1 VGIFYSN
8 GEKGYK
14 NLVTGEML
22 KMNNEK
28 LIISSI
34 KKTNENRYAVLYPKT
49 IKKCKELTIFN
60 KEKKQHTNAKF

>member
-1 VGIFYSN
+1 VEIFYSN

-28 LIISSI
+28 LIISRI
-34 KKTNENRYAVLYPKT
+34 KKNE
-49 IKKCKELTIFN
+49 
-60 KEKKQHTNAKF
+60 